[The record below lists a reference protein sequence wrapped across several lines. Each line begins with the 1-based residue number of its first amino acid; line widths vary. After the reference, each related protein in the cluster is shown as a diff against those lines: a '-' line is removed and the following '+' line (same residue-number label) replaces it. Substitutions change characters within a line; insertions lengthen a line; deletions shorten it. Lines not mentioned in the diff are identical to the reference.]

1 VSEVSSGESLDRLL
15 AIFDVAPS
23 DAGPSDAGPSDAGL
37 TRFVGA
43 SESRGRNVVEGSQ
56 LLGQAMVAASKA
68 LPGRTVRSAHG
79 LFAAAANPALEIE
92 FTVSPVRAGRSFA
105 SAVVSIG
112 QDGRV
117 CATATV
123 LLDRP
128 EADVIRHDHPDS
140 GPAGDPESA
149 QVAAINPVPCRE
161 LRIDGVADHNNPDE
175 VGPPV
180 MDAWLR
186 YDSVPDRDDLRR
198 ALLTHYTGDLSIATA
213 MRAHAGIGTAQA
225 HHTVSTAVMTIG
237 VTFHEPVSWDGWIR
251 YHHESTFAGAGMA
264 YARGQ
269 ILTSDGR
276 IIASFTQDAMIRAF
290 APNSSPTAMAAESRL

>member
-1 VSEVSSGESLDRLL
+1 
-15 AIFDVAPS
+15 
-23 DAGPSDAGPSDAGL
+23 
-37 TRFVGA
+37 
-43 SESRGRNVVEGSQ
+43 
-56 LLGQAMVAASKA
+56 
-68 LPGRTVRSAHG
+68 
-79 LFAAAANPALEIE
+79 
-92 FTVSPVRAGRSFA
+92 
-105 SAVVSIG
+105 
-112 QDGRV
+112 
-117 CATATV
+117 
-123 LLDRP
+123 
-128 EADVIRHDHPDS
+128 
-140 GPAGDPESA
+140 
-149 QVAAINPVPCRE
+149 
-161 LRIDGVADHNNPDE
+161 
-175 VGPPV
+175 

-213 MRAHAGIGTAQA
+213 MRAHPGIGTAQA

-276 IIASFTQDAMIRAF
+276 IIASFTQDAMLRAF